1 MSRPPLIF
9 WQNMPSHHQVG
20 ALDRLGESW
29 GAPVTCVWCEDVS
42 PQRRAQGWPLKPRAN
57 LKEVYLPKLDW
68 RQAVDELV
76 ASQGGSLHVISGIGA
91 YPQLAHALRGIETQS
106 SSQYAV
112 MAETPVLLGW
122 RAPLRRLKS
131 ALGYWPRRNRM
142 LGLLA
147 MGNMAAD
154 YYAGVGIPDERIY
167 AFAYQSPYDSSAIAC
182 PSDRNRFV
190 YFGQL
195 DHRKGVDLLI
205 RAVAKLEDQPFT
217 LDIIGDGPA
226 RAGLAALSTSLGVG
240 DKVNFL
246 GTLPSAELQAKL
258 TGYAFAVVPSRFDG
272 WGMAVNES
280 LQAGLPVLAS
290 DRVGAAELVRYSGA
304 GAVYPADSAEA
315 LAEQIGK
322 RIGNVDRL
330 DQERAAA
337 RQYKDRLRPD
347 VIGNYL
353 KEAIEHMLGARQ
365 TKPTP
370 PWVV

>member
-1 MSRPPLIF
+1 MSRSPLIF

-42 PQRRAQGWPLKPRAN
+42 PQRRAQGWPLKPRTN

-68 RQAVDELV
+68 RQAVDEVV
-76 ASQGGSLHVISGIGA
+76 ASQGDSLHIISGIGA
-91 YPQLAHALRGIETQS
+91 YPQLSHALRGIERLPS
-106 SSQYAV
+106 SRYAV
-112 MAETPVLLGW
+112 MAESPVLLGW

-147 MGNMAAD
+147 MGKMAAD
-154 YYAGVGIPDERIY
+154 YYAGVGIPKERIY
-167 AFAYQSPYDSSAIAC
+167 TFAYQSPYDLRTIEC
-182 PSDRNRFV
+182 PIHWNRFV

-195 DHRKGVDLLI
+195 EPRKGVDLLI
-205 RAVAKLEDQPFT
+205 RAVAKVKNRPFAV
-217 LDIIGDGPA
+217 DIIGDGPA
-226 RAGLAALSTSLGVG
+226 RADLEALSSSLGVS

-246 GTLPSAELQAKL
+246 GTLPSAGLQAKL
-258 TGYAFAVVPSRFDG
+258 SGYAFAVVPSRFDG

-280 LQAGLPVLAS
+280 LQAGIPVLAS

-304 GAVYPADSAEA
+304 GAIYPADSVEA

-322 RIGNVDRL
+322 RIGNQDL
-330 DQERAAA
+330 LTAERESA

-347 VIGNYL
+347 VIGDYL
-353 KEAIEHMLGARQ
+353 KEALEHMLGARQ
-365 TKPTP
+365 IKPTP